1 MEETT
6 LLKLTIRAINKLY
19 QKQASL
25 RKIVVVNQSQE
36 TKPAILLDTKRR
48 DNRVGTT
55 RGNVMLRVNQRLRI
69 NVGDPNS

>member
-1 MEETT
+1 MKETT

-25 RKIVVVNQSQE
+25 RNIVVVNQSQE
-36 TKPAILLDTKRR
+36 TKPAILLDYKRR

>member
-6 LLKLTIRAINKLY
+6 LLKLTICAINKLY

>member
-1 MEETT
+1 MP
-6 LLKLTIRAINKLY
+6 INKLY

-25 RKIVVVNQSQE
+25 RNIVVVNQSQE

-55 RGNVMLRVNQRLRI
+55 RGNVILRVNQRLRI
-69 NVGDPNS
+69 NVGDPNSK